1 MPLGLDCALAARER
15 TTENVLL
22 FDILHIMSPLFYGS
36 AIFSIS
42 QKGFRVQVN

>member
-1 MPLGLDCALAARER
+1 MPLGPRLCAASGVGKS
-15 TTENVLL
+15 ENVLL

-42 QKGFRVQVN
+42 QKGLGVQVN